1 MSDSLAFNINN
12 KIKLKLTEY
21 GVSVLKKEHD
31 ALMKILPDRLRQ
43 DFKLELNDD
52 GEWEEQLWVVMN
64 RLGKSMYNGGKQ
76 VIKGNN
82 IVLPLP

>member
-12 KIKLKLTEY
+12 KIKLKLTEH
-21 GVSVLKKEHD
+21 GASVLKKEHD
-31 ALMKILPDRLRQ
+31 ALMKSFPEKLRHE
-43 DFKLELNDD
+43 FKLELNED

-64 RLGKSMYNGGKQ
+64 RLGPSLYNGGKL
-76 VIKGNN
+76 VIKGND